1 MSERYKI
8 IHTINKSLYAEG
20 APVIIK
26 AGALVSDTEKG
37 RLHVQLKFQNIVDKT
52 ITLLK
57 AKVTLMDSIGRL
69 LNELEK
75 QYLDL
80 SANRSSEFGAN
91 VAIAVTESATRQF
104 SAIVTEVCFADGTV
118 WSANDAAWEETPAQE
133 ELGSKFTSAEALKEF
148 NLNCCDKA
156 KYIPLVYKDV
166 WLCSCGN
173 VNKKEK
179 AQCDACGANLQT
191 MQGADDATLRCDY
204 IYRQATLLT
213 DKNNSADI
221 TKGIALFES
230 IIDWKD
236 SKDRVEGAKTQ
247 LTNALDLEK
256 KKSAKKK
263 KLAIKIG
270 AISLAGVIAVTGGV
284 LIFKAINARNLQFE
298 LEDGYYVVVAPGSTD
313 VEKVVVP
320 STYNGKPVKKI
331 ADNAFKS
338 CYKLKEVTLPDGI
351 TTIGA
356 NAFNFCS
363 RLEEISLPNT
373 LVEIAAEA
381 FWGCNAITELSIP
394 NSVTTIGEMAF
405 GYMDGITEVSIPDSV
420 TTCGKWIFS
429 SCVNLETV
437 TFGKGMKSIP
447 GCMFYD
453 CGKLQNIEI
462 PSHITSIGGS
472 AFKGCKSLTEIV
484 IPSSV
489 TTIDYNVFNECSN
502 LTIYCQ
508 ATTKGKNWSSSWN
521 GSCPVVW
528 GYNGK

>member
-8 IHTINKSLYAEG
+8 IHKLDKALYAEG

-57 AKVTLMDSIGRL
+57 AKVTLMDSIGRP

-104 SAIVTEVCFADGTV
+104 SVIVTEVCFADGTV
-118 WSANDAAWEETPAQE
+118 CSVNDAAWEEMPAQE

-166 WLCSCGN
+166 WCCSCGN

-284 LIFKAINARNLQFE
+284 LIFKAINAKNLQFE

-320 STYNGKPVKKI
+320 STHKGKPVKKI
-331 ADNAFKS
+331 ADDAFSS
-338 CYKLKEVTLPDGI
+338 CYDLKEVTLPDGI
-351 TTIGA
+351 TSIGS
-356 NAFNFCS
+356 NAFQSCFDLEKINFPDT
-363 RLEEISLPNT
+363 LIEIGDH
-373 LVEIAAEA
+373 A
-381 FWGCNAITELSIP
+381 FFGCDAITELSISD
-394 NSVTTIGEMAF
+394 SVTKIGDSAF
-405 GYMDGITEVSIPDSV
+405 AFMDGITEVSIPDSV
-420 TTCGKWIFS
+420 KICGEWAFS
-429 SCVNLETV
+429 SCLNLEKV
-437 TFGKGMKSIP
+437 TLGKGMKSIP
-447 GCMFYD
+447 NCMFYD
-453 CGKLQNIEI
+453 CGKLENVEI
-462 PSHITSIGGS
+462 PNHIMSIGSS
-472 AFKGCKSLTEIV
+472 AFKGCKSLKEIV

-489 TTIDYNVFNECSN
+489 TTIDYNVFKECSS

-508 ATTKGKNWSSSWN
+508 ATAKGKNWSYSWN
-521 GSCPVVW
+521 DDRPVVW